1 MGYSRNEQNT
11 DQPGDFDE
19 SNATG
24 RYGYGANPGDQSS
37 ARRYAAYDQSRDADD
52 WRQRDAQTQRGY
64 YQGGADRDGQGSRG
78 DGQSG
83 GAYGRPS
90 QGDYR
95 SSGQGGYG
103 AGQRPQHDRP
113 MGSDQYAP
121 YGQRGDWARDRAYP
135 QATDDQRG
143 QDDRGF
149 FSRAGDEVRSWFG
162 DDDAQRRREQD
173 QRSSDSGTFR
183 NGEWTGAG
191 SGWGRHDHD
200 YHSWRQ
206 SQLDAL
212 DRDYDEYRRENQ
224 SKFHNE
230 FSNWRTER
238 QGQRS
243 SLSRVNEHMEV
254 VGSDGAHVGTVDKVR
269 GDRIILTKNDAN
281 ADGRHHS
288 IPSRW
293 IQSVDDKVVI
303 SKTADDA
310 MRHWRDEERTAPD
323 GGGTHMTGRTTSTD
337 K

>member
-24 RYGYGANPGDQSS
+24 RYGNGANPGDQSS
-37 ARRYAAYDQSRDADD
+37 ARRYSAYDQSRDTDD
-52 WRQRDAQTQRGY
+52 WRQRDQQFQRGR
-64 YQGGADRDGQGSRG
+64 QGGGYSH
-78 DGQSG
+78 
-83 GAYGRPS
+83 
-90 QGDYR
+90 
-95 SSGQGGYG
+95 GGYG
-103 AGQRPQHDRP
+103 GGQRPQHDRP

-135 QATDDQRG
+135 QATDDQRD

-173 QRSSDSGTFR
+173 QHSGDSGTFR

-243 SLSRVNEHMEV
+243 SLSKVNEHMEV

-323 GGGTHMTGRTTSTD
+323 GGGTHMTGRTTSTE